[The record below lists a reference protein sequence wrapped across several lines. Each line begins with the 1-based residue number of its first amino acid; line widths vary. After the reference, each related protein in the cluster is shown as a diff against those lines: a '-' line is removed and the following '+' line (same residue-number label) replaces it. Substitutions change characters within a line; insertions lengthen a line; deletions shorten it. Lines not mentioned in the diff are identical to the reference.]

1 MPINSKHPQLAE
13 YEEIYEF
20 LEDFYDGEQVV
31 KSKAKKYVPM
41 LSGQSSS
48 KFKAYVD
55 RGVFYSAFSKTID
68 TLTGSTF
75 NVAPAI
81 RLPEKLEYLRN
92 DATGNGTS
100 LTELAVSLCVEALK
114 TGRAGLL
121 LDRPVDGGAPYF
133 VMYDAD
139 DVINWRDGEFIILE
153 EDKLEPD
160 SDDPYEV
167 KEVEGFREIRLID
180 GQYVVRVWRENTD
193 KKTKNKEPYVITE
206 TYTPENFGKPIEYMP
221 FVFVGPNGLDSNIGR
236 PPLLDLVNVQ
246 KIDFQVSCDYANA
259 IHVIC
264 VPTPYITGLQ
274 PDENFEL
281 KLGADSSLILPDV
294 GSKVGFLEFQGQG
307 LEPVSKYQESL
318 KQTMAALG
326 ARIAE
331 SRNNSKTL
339 IETATGSRIREAL
352 STSTLGSILAT
363 VEMGLNK
370 CLKWAAEWE
379 GANPDDAEIVLNKE
393 LVSAEMSPNMVQA
406 LIQSVQA
413 GLMSKETFYA
423 KLSDAGL
430 TEPGVSA
437 EEEFERVKKAV
448 DLIVPNPQQ
457 KPTSDDNSEQVPEN
471 T

>member
-1 MPINSKHPQLAE
+1 MPINSKHPQLTK
-13 YEEIYEF
+13 YGEIYEF
-20 LEDFYDGEQVV
+20 LEDFYDGEQTV
-31 KSKAKKYVPM
+31 KANARKYVPS
-41 LSGQSSS
+41 LSGQSTS

-68 TLTGSTF
+68 ALTGSTF

-139 DVINWRDGEFIILE
+139 DITNWRDGEFIVLE
-153 EDKLEPD
+153 EDKLEPNP
-160 SDDPYEV
+160 DDPYETV
-167 KEVEGFREIRLID
+167 EVEGFREIRLLD
-180 GQYVVRVWRENTD
+180 GEYVVRVWRENTD
-193 KKTKNKEPYVITE
+193 KKTKNKQPYVIAE

-221 FVFVGPNGLDSNIGR
+221 FVFVGPNGLDSDIGR
-236 PPLLDLVNVQ
+236 PPLLDLANVQ
-246 KIDFQVSCDYANA
+246 KIAFQVSCDYANA

-281 KLGADSSLILPDV
+281 RLDADSSLILPDV
-294 GSKVGFLEFQGQG
+294 GSKMGFLEFQGQG
-307 LEPVSKYQESL
+307 LDPVRQYMDKME
-318 KQTMAALG
+318 QTMAALG
-326 ARIAE
+326 ARVAE
-331 SRNNSKTL
+331 GKNNKTL

-352 STSTLGSILAT
+352 AVSTLGSILAT

-379 GANPDDAEIVLNKE
+379 GANPEEAEIVLNKE